1 MQYIR
6 KVSIGSDYKSSMN
19 YVVGQKVLSTY
30 IIHSISRSPEPQKG
44 YVVYIE
50 NDKQEIIP
58 WKFFNESMPLVLE
71 YNINY

>member
-1 MQYIR
+1 MQHIR
-6 KVSIGSDYKSSMN
+6 KVSIGPDYKSSMN

-30 IIHSISRSPEPQKG
+30 IIHSIDYSPSTKG

-50 NDKQEIIP
+50 NDKKEIVP
-58 WKFFNESMPLVLE
+58 WKFLNESMPIVIE